1 MIGRALVASALAL
14 HLSAAP
20 ALAQEPV
27 KCNPKRASPAI
38 AESWAQRR
46 LNVQRVWPLTMGQG
60 VTVAVIDSGV
70 DETHPQIRLA
80 GKADLTNT
88 TYRDCVG
95 HGTAVAGIIAGQPRN
110 DVPFYG
116 VAPGVRLL
124 SIKQSNDTS
133 GDVSVLAKAIRAA
146 ADENADVINV
156 SIEAQDQPDLRAAVN
171 YALGR
176 DIVIVAAA
184 GNQQKDD
191 GTSSPSYPAAYDGV
205 LAVGAAT
212 PSGGRST
219 FSNPNA
225 VAVLGPG
232 QEISST
238 WTGKGYQSKL
248 EGTSYA
254 APYVAGVAALVR
266 ARFPNL
272 DQVRVR
278 RRIMLTAD
286 GASGK
291 GTGAGMVNPFL
302 AVTMLLPSEQVAVA
316 APVPPPLPASAVRKA
331 VPPDSRSMEVATAV
345 AAGGLSLTAVVM
357 AFWMI
362 VPMGRRRGW
371 RAGSRTAATGATPGS
386 GPN

>member
-1 MIGRALVASALAL
+1 MIGRVLLAGAFALQFATVPA
-14 HLSAAP
+14 HAAP
-20 ALAQEPV
+20 ERCEPE
-27 KCNPKRASPAI
+27 KASPSV

-46 LNVQRVWPLTMGQG
+46 LDVKRVWPLTMGQG

-88 TYRDCVG
+88 SFRDCVG
-95 HGTAVAGIIAGQPRN
+95 HGTAVAGIIAGQPRS
-110 DVPFYG
+110 DLPFYG
-116 VAPGVRLL
+116 VAPAVRLL
-124 SIKQSNDTS
+124 SIKQTTDSL
-133 GDVSVLAKAIRAA
+133 GDVSLLAKAIRTA

-156 SIEAQDQPDLRAAVN
+156 SIQAHDQPELKSAVE

-184 GNQQKDD
+184 GNVEKDD
-191 GTSSPSYPAAYDGV
+191 GSTGPAYPAAYDGV
-205 LAVGAAT
+205 LSVGSAT
-212 PSGGRST
+212 PNGGRST

-232 QEISST
+232 EGLSST
-238 WTGKGYQSKL
+238 WTGKGYRGNL

-266 ARFPNL
+266 SRHPQL
-272 DQVRVR
+272 DQLRVR
-278 RRIMLTAD
+278 RRITLTAD

-291 GTGAGMVNPFL
+291 GTGAGMVNPLL
-302 AVTMLLPSEQVAVA
+302 AVTTVLPSEQVAVA
-316 APVPPPLPASAVRKA
+316 PPVPDPLPASVVDKV
-331 VPPDSRSMEVATAV
+331 VPPDQRSIEVATAV
-345 AAGGLSLTAVVM
+345 AAGGLSLAGVAIVTWI
-357 AFWMI
+357 F

-371 RAGSRTAATGATPGS
+371 RAGSSGGS
-386 GPN
+386 GAD